1 MADITENTQNP
12 VWSNGIY
19 QIETSDPVLGGVNG
33 ILPIGKPKNW
43 QHEHNG

>member
-19 QIETSDPVLGGVNG
+19 QIETSDRSIKLTPFSTPN
-33 ILPIGKPKNW
+33 
-43 QHEHNG
+43 